1 MHYDGRL
8 QEEDSM
14 KPSRILIPILAWAPL
29 AKGQLASENADETVV
44 VSGTRKALDTFTGVL
59 GSRPLTETP
68 FSIQVFD
75 SDRIGFDV
83 TANQVLRRDPALTNV
98 ATAGGFSAFNLGFRG
113 FPSGADAIS
122 FYGMGPG
129 AMFSGSLGQLYS
141 VDRLEVIKGPSA
153 GLGSFSPNAAVGGA
167 VNIVPKLP
175 FLDNRSTLT
184 LGARELGI
192 VSGHLDLNRSLG
204 DRSAVRLNLASES
217 GKTFYEGR
225 DERDVL
231 ALSLRHELSDNA
243 ELILGYDQMRV
254 RSEGYQNAFVLAS
267 GVPVPKAP
275 NPNQNHFQKWTW
287 LQQEWNYGYGSL
299 EWKFAA
305 DWKLFVQGLY
315 GIRRRPILS
324 SGTGLIRS
332 EDGDMLLRPNY
343 FAEGTRYKPFYGGN
357 IFLSHKLVTG
367 PWIHQLTLSSLMNGF
382 TFITAEGGAL
392 TPIPSHLYRP
402 IYTER
407 PALTITGRGRSS
419 EVQAHTQAFSD
430 DIQLNEQWSLL
441 LGVKD
446 SLLRSDSYDV
456 TSGEKT
462 LHRKDKGTTP
472 FGAVSYKVNPRTL
485 TYLSY
490 AKGLERGAVAPAAA
504 ANADEIM
511 PPVYNH
517 QLELGLKSSGI
528 SGLFLTAA
536 LFEIRRGLEYLDA
549 DSNVYL
555 QNGLQRNRGLELN
568 ASGLIGERLTLQAGL
583 LLLVAKIVQVDA
595 LRNKKAPGAPSLTL
609 PLTLDYQWNENWNV
623 SGSLYHFGKQ
633 SVDAANTR
641 ELKPWT
647 RADAGLKY
655 SMRVRERPFFVQALV
670 ENIGQQRYW
679 ASAAGGQLILGPPEI
694 WKLALRTE
702 I

>member
-1 MHYDGRL
+1 MGA
-8 QEEDSM
+8 E
-14 KPSRILIPILAWAPL
+14 
-29 AKGQLASENADETVV
+29 
-44 VSGTRKALDTFTGVL
+44 
-59 GSRPLTETP
+59 
-68 FSIQVFD
+68 
-75 SDRIGFDV
+75 V

-98 ATAGGFSAFNLGFRG
+98 ATAGGFSAFNLSFRG

-129 AMFSGSLGQLYS
+129 AMFSGSLGQLFS

-153 GLGSFSPNAAVGGA
+153 GLGSFSPSAAVGGS
-167 VNIVPKLP
+167 VNIMPKLP
-175 FLDNRSTLT
+175 FQDNRSILT
-184 LGARELGI
+184 LGTRELGI

-204 DRSAVRLNLASES
+204 DRTAVRVNLASES
-217 GKTFYEGR
+217 GQTFYEGR

-231 ALSLRHELSDNA
+231 ALSLRHRISGSA
-243 ELILGYDQMRV
+243 ELIVGYDQMRV

-267 GVPVPKAP
+267 GVPVPDAP
-275 NPNQNHFQKWTW
+275 NPSRNHFQKWTW
-287 LQQEWNYGYGSL
+287 LEQEWNYGYASL
-299 EWKFAA
+299 DWKFAT

-343 FAEGTRYKPFYGGN
+343 FAEGTRYKPFFGGN
-357 IFLSHKLVTG
+357 IFLSHKLITG
-367 PWIHQLTLSSLMNGF
+367 PWTHHLTLASLQNGF
-382 TFITAEGGAL
+382 TFITAEGAAL
-392 TPIPSHLYRP
+392 APIPSHLYHP

-407 PALTITGRGRSS
+407 PVLNVAGRGRSS
-419 EVQAHTQAFSD
+419 EVAASTQALSD
-430 DIQLNEQWSLL
+430 DIQLNDQWSLL

-446 SLLRSDSYDV
+446 SLLRSDSYEV

-472 FGAVSYKVNPRTL
+472 FGALSYKVSPRTL

-490 AKGLERGAVAPAAA
+490 TQGLERGGVAPAAA

-511 PPVYNH
+511 APVRNH
-517 QLELGLKSSGI
+517 QVEWGLKSGEI

-568 ASGLIGERLTLQAGL
+568 ASGLIRERLTLQAGL
-583 LLLVAKIVQVDA
+583 LLLDAKIVRVEA
-595 LRNKKAPGAPSLTL
+595 LRNKKAPGAPNLTL
-609 PLTLDYQWNENWNV
+609 PLTLDYQWNESWNV

-647 RADAGLKY
+647 RVDAGLRY
-655 SMRVRERPFFVQALV
+655 AMRVSDRPLFVQALV

-679 ASAAGGQLILGPPEI
+679 ASAAGGQLVLGPPEI